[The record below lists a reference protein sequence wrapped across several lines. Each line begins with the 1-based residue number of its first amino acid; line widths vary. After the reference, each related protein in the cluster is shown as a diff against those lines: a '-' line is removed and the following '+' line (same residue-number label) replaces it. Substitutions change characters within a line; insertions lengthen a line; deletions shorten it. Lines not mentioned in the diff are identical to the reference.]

1 MSILVLSLALGTG
14 LFLVG
19 YYFGNHMGRTHFV
32 RNYLAE
38 VRKSR
43 Q

>member
-1 MSILVLSLALGTG
+1 MSILVLFLALG